1 MSRWWTSTGSGWKRR
16 SSSVPHTRSTRQR
29 TSRCRP
35 FVTSTAALALI
46 LSSGAAGSQKTA
58 AQMVRMAR
66 PGGTLVQVGNIAGE
80 TPFPLLAFTRK
91 ELRLLSVYRYANTFP
106 AAIAAAASRQI
117 DISQIISRIYDFEET
132 GRAYEDGVRD
142 KQSLVKAII
151 IVSS

>member
-1 MSRWWTSTGSGWKRR
+1 
-16 SSSVPHTRSTRQR
+16 
-29 TSRCRP
+29 
-35 FVTSTAALALI
+35 VTSTAALALI

-66 PGGTLVQVGNIAGE
+66 PGGTLVQVGNVAGE

-91 ELRLLSVYRYANTFP
+91 ELQLVSVYHYANTFP